1 MSKQSNTAAAKKK
14 KRRTRV
20 RVGRIVVLFFGV
32 LLVAALVG
40 GAAFVVDLLKGND
53 IYEGVHVGIVDVSGM
68 NRRKAI
74 DAVTAVYGGSAARQ
88 DLVIRIGDKNFTLSA
103 EECPITYDLERSVTN
118 ACQYG
123 RTGSIFTR
131 IADVWRAKEEG
142 AKVEMPVEV
151 NDVTLLKQMEAIS
164 QSVKVDYRPSGYTYE
179 NGELLVDKGL
189 AGYGVDATKLTEAVR
204 SHLISGELGV
214 VELALGIEQPLPL
227 DWDAIAALVKTEIRE
242 PSLDLTRD
250 PTGNTI
256 LPGQPGRSL
265 DVEAAKA
272 MVEAANG
279 PIVVPVKSVAPLMS
293 DAEYQSMIFR
303 DILGTAYSTFNA
315 SNKDRT
321 TNVKLAANFC
331 NDTVLLPGQVFSY
344 NDVVGPRTEERGFKK
359 ASVYVG
365 DTVQNGLGGG
375 ICQVTSTLYLA
386 TLYSDLEIVERY
398 NHSRDVPYVPD
409 GLDATVVYGSKDF
422 KFKNNGEFPI
432 RIQMIVRNN
441 KLTVN
446 VYGTQTV
453 PGKQVKMEVVELSR
467 DPAKLKE
474 VLDTSMAPGTY
485 RISGSVY
492 DGYKSQSYRVVYING
507 VEYSR
512 TEEAIS
518 KYTRYDY
525 TATKYYNPAP
535 AGPETP
541 QPGTG
546 GGVAEG
552 GNEPDPA

>member
-1 MSKQSNTAAAKKK
+1 
-14 KRRTRV
+14 
-20 RVGRIVVLFFGV
+20 
-32 LLVAALVG
+32 
-40 GAAFVVDLLKGND
+40 
-53 IYEGVHVGIVDVSGM
+53 
-68 NRRKAI
+68 
-74 DAVTAVYGGSAARQ
+74 
-88 DLVIRIGDKNFTLSA
+88 
-103 EECPITYDLERSVTN
+103 
-118 ACQYG
+118 
-123 RTGSIFTR
+123 
-131 IADVWRAKEEG
+131 
-142 AKVEMPVEV
+142 
-151 NDVTLLKQMEAIS
+151 
-164 QSVKVDYRPSGYTYE
+164 
-179 NGELLVDKGL
+179 
-189 AGYGVDATKLTEAVR
+189 
-204 SHLISGELGV
+204 
-214 VELALGIEQPLPL
+214 
-227 DWDAIAALVKTEIRE
+227 
-242 PSLDLTRD
+242 
-250 PTGNTI
+250 
-256 LPGQPGRSL
+256 
-265 DVEAAKA
+265 
-272 MVEAANG
+272 
-279 PIVVPVKSVAPLMS
+279 MS
-293 DAEYQSMIFR
+293 DAEYRSMIFR